1 MRSLSKNIWIMSN
14 FEVLLTTLTGDRDA
28 GGCRYWNGSFEE
40 PLSPGE
46 TATYQFTADASHP
59 NSKYVINDNKVIFKE
74 PEEFGGEYRM
84 FTIIDTELGRSE
96 QDGRYIIATCE
107 PAWYELDDDFIE
119 NIRPTDKTP
128 QEALDLILAGTRYV
142 GEVDPDLQMRASDS
156 FYQVSAKEAVI
167 QFFQT
172 WGGYFKDTIEF
183 DGNDITRRVI
193 KSLKRRGAANG
204 VRFEHD
210 KDITGIRRNITGYPK
225 TALYPYGA
233 SLEMTDEDGNATGG
247 YTRYIDIKDVVWSKA
262 AGDPVDKPA
271 GQAWVGDPDLLKV
284 FGRPMDDGSL
294 RHRWTRWQNED
305 IKTPEELIEA
315 AYYDLVNNVS
325 KAIVNYNVE
334 VAPKNVKLGDTCIV
348 LDREFATPIELEAD
362 VIKMTYFTDRPE
374 EGATIELGEYLDLD
388 DIEKQIGAIND
399 RFKKNEGKWNT
410 GGGITEV
417 TDGDFPDTKPPK
429 PSNIVVKAMFQ
440 SVFISWDYNPAS
452 YIAGYRV
459 YASKVK
465 DFTPTDNDIIFEG
478 KMSGYEHKV
487 GNNELWYYR
496 LSAVNYHET
505 ESDLSDQYSAQSV
518 RIMTDDI
525 LFGSVIAD
533 KLANLAVTA
542 DKLSRNFDEGNIF
555 PGSLLKQK
563 QFYDYTNSSHTV
575 EEKTFNEMTIK
586 QVALGSQVFFGVCGE
601 VRAPNKINRMPMVQ
615 GEVYTLS
622 FEIKRN
628 NTTDINYIHLRDD
641 GGTSTTWTRI
651 SGAAQADISSY
662 PSDQFVRVDIQFTA
676 PATSSNCT
684 IGIAGNNKNS
694 ATELCSFVIRK
705 VQVRKGTEIKDYGY
719 SPYDIMLT
727 DGAIYGEYI
736 QAASI
741 NSAHIAEAAIGSAA
755 IQNAAI
761 KNAHLGT
768 AIVDTANIKDAA
780 ITSAKIK
787 ELSADLITSGTINA
801 INITGSLIR
810 GGRFEPLNESSAYT
824 SYIEGD
830 KIYQRVNTVNYGGTP
845 EKTYSDLTITSG
857 DITLAYGGRDTGTD
871 EPLRTLRLR
880 DGSIYMSG
888 NINDAGY
895 AEQQMFCNDDNILNA
910 PKAIYRQRLGGVNRM
925 ILHSYYD
932 SIPKSYNVQMDTRNS
947 GVYSHF
953 ADMWQLTSDGGIMI
967 MSKNGRGI
975 HLDPCNDGTAGQLTL
990 NVGNAGESGS
1000 GLIKPVMAGEPHY
1013 SITDIHGALQTN
1025 MVVML
1030 YQQNFYM
1037 PSTGDAYASVYSDI
1051 SPPFQT
1057 ENIFMV
1063 VPTVFG
1069 SYSDHVHAT
1078 ITSQSSTGFR
1088 CYIRGTGSS
1097 TAILGR
1103 TFPVRFVIYY
1113 EVI

>member
-1 MRSLSKNIWIMSN
+1 MSKNIWIMSN

-46 TATYQFTADASHP
+46 TATYQFYADASHP

-74 PEEFGGEYRM
+74 PEQFGGDYRM

-119 NIRPTDKTP
+119 NKRPTDKTP
-128 QEALDLILAGTRYV
+128 QEALDLLLEGTRYE

-156 FYQVSAKEAVI
+156 FYQVSVKEAVI

-183 DGNDITRRVI
+183 DGNEITRRVI

-210 KDITGIRRNITGYPK
+210 KDITSIRRNITGYPK

-271 GQAWVGDPDLLKV
+271 GQAWIGDPDLLKV
-284 FGRPMDDGSL
+284 FGRPMPDGSL

-305 IKTPEELIEA
+305 ITTPEELIEA
-315 AYYDLVNNVS
+315 AYYDLINNVS

-334 VAPKNVKLGDTCIV
+334 VAPKNVKLGDTCII

-374 EGATIELGEYLDLD
+374 EGATIELGEYLNLD
-388 DIEKQIGAIND
+388 DIERQIGAIND

-417 TDGDFPDTKPPK
+417 TDGAFPDKKPPK
-429 PSNIVVKAMFQ
+429 PSNITVKSMFQ
-440 SVFISWDYNPAS
+440 SIFLSWNYDPSS

-459 YASKVK
+459 YASKTPG
-465 DFTPTDNDIIFEG
+465 FTPTDNDIIFEG

-487 GNNELWYYR
+487 GNNETWYYR
-496 LSAVNYHET
+496 LSTVNYHKT
-505 ESDLSDQYSAQSV
+505 ESDMSDQYSAQSE
-518 RIMTDDI
+518 RIMNDDI
-525 LFGSVIAD
+525 LFGAITAD

-542 DKLSRNFDEGNIF
+542 DKISRSFDEGNIF
-555 PGSLLKQK
+555 PGSLLKPS
-563 QFYDYTNSSHTV
+563 QFYDYPNTKHSVTD
-575 EEKTFNEMTIK
+575 KTFNELTIT
-586 QVALGSQVFFGVCGE
+586 QVIDDSTRLRFGISGQNK
-601 VRAPNKINRMPMVQ
+601 APNNIQRMPLEQ
-615 GEVYTLS
+615 GQIYTLS
-622 FEIKRN
+622 FEVKRN
-628 NTTDINYIHLRDD
+628 NTTDLSYIHLKKPDN
-641 GGTSTTWTRI
+641 TFMLLS
-651 SGAAQADISSY
+651 SSLKDISAY
-662 PSDQFVRVDIQFTA
+662 PSDEFVRVDLQFTA
-676 PATSSNCT
+676 PETSSKFTLGFGGYNRN
-684 IGIAGNNKNS
+684 GNV
-694 ATELCSFVIRK
+694 TPCSFVIRK

-719 SPYDIMLT
+719 SPYDIMLV
-727 DGAIYGEYI
+727 DGAIYSDYI
-736 QAASI
+736 QSAAI
-741 NSAHIAEAAIGSAA
+741 NSAHIADAAIGSAA

-830 KIYQRVNTVNYGGTP
+830 KIYQRVNTINYGGTP
-845 EKTYSDLTITSG
+845 KKTYNDLTITSG
-857 DITLAYGGRDTGTD
+857 GVTMVYGGRDTGTD
-871 EPLRTLRLR
+871 EPLREMTLR
-880 DGSIYMSG
+880 DGSLYMSG
-888 NINDAGY
+888 NKNDTGY
-895 AEQQMFCNDDNILNA
+895 SEIQMYCNDDDVVNA
-910 PKAIYRQRLGGVNRM
+910 PKSIFRQKLGGVNRM
-925 ILHSYYD
+925 SLHSYYN
-932 SIPKSYNVQMDTRNS
+932 SVPGSYNVQMDTRNTS
-947 GVYSHF
+947 IYSHF
-953 ADMWQLTSDGGIMI
+953 ANGWQLTADGKIMI
-967 MSKNGRGI
+967 MSKNGQGI
-975 HLDPCNDGTAGQLTL
+975 YLDPSNDNVAGQVTMH
-990 NVGNAGESGS
+990 VGNAGQAG
-1000 GLIKPVMAGEPHY
+1000 GLIQPVIAGAPHY

-1025 MVVML
+1025 MSVML
-1030 YQQNFYM
+1030 YQYNFVM
-1037 PSTGDAYASVYSDI
+1037 PSTGDAYASKYNDI
-1051 SPPFQT
+1051 PPPFEC

-1069 SYSDHVHAT
+1069 GYSDHVHAT
-1078 ITSQSSTGFR
+1078 ITSQSSSGFR
-1088 CYIRGTGSS
+1088 CYVRGTGSS
-1097 TAILGR
+1097 TGILGR
-1103 TFPVRFVIYY
+1103 TFQVRFLIFY
-1113 EVI
+1113 EVN